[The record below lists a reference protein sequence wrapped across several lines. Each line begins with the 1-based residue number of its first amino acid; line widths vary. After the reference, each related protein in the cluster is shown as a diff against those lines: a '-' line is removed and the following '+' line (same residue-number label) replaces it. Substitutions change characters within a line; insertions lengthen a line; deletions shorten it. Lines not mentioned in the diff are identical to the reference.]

1 MQDTHFMSIALQ
13 MAQGTKG
20 QTSPNPLVGAVVV
33 KDGNIIGLSA
43 HLRAGEPHAEV
54 HALRM
59 AGKKA
64 QGATIYV
71 TLEPCSHH
79 GRTPPCAEAIIQAG
93 IARVVIAVTDPNP
106 LVSGRGVAILR
117 EAGIDVSVGVLE
129 TEAKR
134 LNEVFFHYISTG
146 LPFVTVKTA
155 STLDGKVATST
166 GHSRWISGEKA
177 REEVHVLR
185 TQHDAILVGVN
196 TVIADDPALTARLDV
211 PTRQPVRI
219 VLDSSCR
226 IPLTAQLLLDQK
238 APTWIFTTH
247 AAPAEKRAQ
256 LEAAGARVIR
266 VDGQHNQVDIQT
278 MLRHLGE
285 AGITSLLVEGG
296 AAVNGAFLSAKAIQK
311 VISYISLKMVGGQAA
326 PTSFGGVGVERMEQA
341 ILLKET
347 EVERIS
353 DTDIRITGYPDWS

>member
-1 MQDTHFMSIALQ
+1 MQDTHYMSIALQ
-13 MAQGTKG
+13 MARGTKG

-33 KDGNIIGLSA
+33 KDGNIVGLGA

-59 AGKKA
+59 AGEKA

-79 GRTPPCAEAIIQAG
+79 GRTPPCAEAIIHAG
-93 IARVVIAVTDPNP
+93 IRRVVIAVTDPNP

-117 EAGIDVSVGVLE
+117 EAGIDVTVGVLE

-166 GHSRWISGEKA
+166 GHSRWITGEKA
-177 REEVHVLR
+177 REEVHLLR

-196 TVIADDPALTARLDV
+196 TVIADDPALTARFDV

-219 VLDSSCR
+219 VLDSTCR
-226 IPLTAQLLLDQK
+226 IPLTAQLLRDQK
-238 APTWIFTTH
+238 APTWIITTQ
-247 AAPAEKRAQ
+247 ASSAEKRAQ
-256 LEAAGARVIR
+256 LAELGAKVII
-266 VDGQHNQVDIQT
+266 VDDRHNQVDIQT
-278 MLRHLGE
+278 MLGYLGKE
-285 AGITSLLVEGG
+285 GITSLLVEGG
-296 AAVNGAFLSAKAIQK
+296 AAVNGAFLTAKAIQK
-311 VISYISLKMVGGQAA
+311 VISYISLKMVGGQDA

-341 ILLKET
+341 IIVKET
-347 EVERIS
+347 EIERLS
-353 DTDIRITGYPDWS
+353 DTDIRITGYPDW